1 MLRFICR
8 ILRTGIN
15 VQNNRNSDIIKCTLH
30 KSYILLA
37 VDQGKHIKVSIFGY
51 KIIRI
56 LFILL
61 NYSQAWSWLFRKFTK
76 NGSQNGYL
84 IITLIYPLFIPIY
97 NYYKQDY
104 TIIESTI
111 KYEFLVVKHLTW
123 VTFDSTYNRNYEA
136 IFKLLQNSHGK

>member
-56 LFILL
+56 MFILL
-61 NYSQAWSWLFRKFTK
+61 NYSQAWSWLFRKLKKKRFTERLL
-76 NGSQNGYL
+76 NNNAYL
-84 IITLIYPLFIPIY
+84 
-97 NYYKQDY
+97 
-104 TIIESTI
+104 STI
-111 KYEFLVVKHLTW
+111 HTHL
-123 VTFDSTYNRNYEA
+123 
-136 IFKLLQNSHGK
+136 